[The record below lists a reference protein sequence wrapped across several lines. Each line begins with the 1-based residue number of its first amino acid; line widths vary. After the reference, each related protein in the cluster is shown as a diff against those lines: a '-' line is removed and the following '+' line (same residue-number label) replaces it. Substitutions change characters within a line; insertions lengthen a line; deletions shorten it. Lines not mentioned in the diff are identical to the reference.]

1 MRPQTSRNI
10 IRKGNRMSE
19 LTTAQLEALGISR
32 DDIIGKV
39 IDRCVDSILSTEYY
53 DNDDGG
59 KYRAKSDVEKRITD
73 LCRKR
78 VDEKVQEIA
87 DAHILP
93 FVSDRIEKLTLQK
106 TNQWGEKAGAP
117 VTFIEYLVARAD
129 TYLTEMVNYE
139 GKSKDECGS
148 YSFSGTQSRITHM
161 INKHLH
167 YSIETAMKNAVQ
179 HVNAALS
186 KGLQETVKAKIDEIV
201 ASLKVQVK

>member
-1 MRPQTSRNI
+1 MT
-10 IRKGNRMSE
+10 E
-19 LTTAQLEALGISR
+19 LTTAQLQALGISR
-32 DDIIGKV
+32 DDIIEKV
-39 IDRCVDSILSTEYY
+39 IDRCVDSLMSTQYFDQE
-53 DNDDGG
+53 DGSP
-59 KYRAKSDVEKRITD
+59 YRAKSDVEKRITE

-78 VDEKVQEIA
+78 VDEKVQQIA

-93 FVSDRIEKLTLQK
+93 FVSERIEKLTLQK

-117 VTFIEYLVARAD
+117 VTFVEYLVARAD
-129 TYLTEMVNYE
+129 SYLTEMVNYE
-139 GKSKDECGS
+139 GKSKDEVGS

-186 KGLQETVKAKIDEIV
+186 KGLQETVKTKIDEIV
-201 ASLKVQVK
+201 SSLKIATK

>member
-1 MRPQTSRNI
+1 
-10 IRKGNRMSE
+10 MSE

-32 DDIIGKV
+32 DDIIEKV
-39 IDRCVDSILSTEYY
+39 IDRCVDSLMSTQYFDQE
-53 DNDDGG
+53 DGSP
-59 KYRAKSDVEKRITD
+59 YRAKSDVEKRITE

-78 VDEKVQEIA
+78 VDEKVQQIA

-93 FVSDRIEKLTLQK
+93 FVSERIEKLTLQK

-117 VTFIEYLVARAD
+117 VTFVEYLVARAD
-129 TYLTEMVNYE
+129 SYLTEMVNYE
-139 GKSKDECGS
+139 GKSKDEVGS
-148 YSFSGTQSRITHM
+148 YSFNGTQSRITHM

-186 KGLQETVKAKIDEIV
+186 KGLQETVKTKIDEIV
-201 ASLKVQVK
+201 SSLKIQTK